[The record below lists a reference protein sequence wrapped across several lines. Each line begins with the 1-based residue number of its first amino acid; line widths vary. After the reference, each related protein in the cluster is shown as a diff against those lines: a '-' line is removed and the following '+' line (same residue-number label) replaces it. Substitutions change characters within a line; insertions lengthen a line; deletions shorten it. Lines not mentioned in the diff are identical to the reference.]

1 MLNKNSGGVFKF
13 FVLKIFWAGPLYI
26 LLEDQGQIDFF
37 DKKTIAILIFFGP
50 EEIGFDFL
58 F

>member
-1 MLNKNSGGVFKF
+1 MFLNFLFNKS
-13 FVLKIFWAGPLYI
+13 GPLYI